1 MAYLAPVMRI
11 PAVRNVLR
19 STSDL
24 SRLRITRRADP
35 AIGQS
40 AKELTV
46 DLEAFQSSGK
56 QQWDDLWLRDGDVI
70 EVPERE

>member
-1 MAYLAPVMRI
+1 MKLP
-11 PAVRNVLR
+11 PVRNVLR

-35 AIGQS
+35 ATDQRAG
-40 AKELTV
+40 ALTV
-46 DLEAFQSSGK
+46 DLEAFQVSGK
-56 QQWDDLWLRDGDVI
+56 RQWDDLWLRDGDVI